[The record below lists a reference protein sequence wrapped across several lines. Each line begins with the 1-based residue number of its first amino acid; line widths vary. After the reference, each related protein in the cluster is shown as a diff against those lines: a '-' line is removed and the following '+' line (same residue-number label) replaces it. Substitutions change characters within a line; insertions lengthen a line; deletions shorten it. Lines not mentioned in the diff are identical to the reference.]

1 MKNLAK
7 SFVSRAIACVGA
19 GQPVFAAPADSEGSF
34 RIETCNIGVYKPI
47 RRRVMRDISSILVA
61 SSLVVSQA
69 WSQQPGNLPP
79 TSSSAGASLKIEVI
93 EGDAGANALKEKM
106 AVAPVVEV
114 RDGWDL
120 PIAGA
125 QVTFALP
132 HGRPGATF
140 ADGSKVLSGTTD
152 GRGRVTA
159 AGLRP
164 VGKGAFK
171 IDVRASYRGSTAA
184 AVLTQTNFAN
194 LAAAR
199 KVNLPPMAM
208 SLSGGQKAL
217 LLAGLAAGAG
227 VGVAMAMDKKSSGP
241 SASNCTSQFNTFESD
256 INTAVALPVGST
268 QWVVASQTMF
278 NALGSY
284 CTCAGGAGEL
294 GSNSTLLT
302 DLNNLINAG
311 RNDGFVVPSACGPL

>member
-1 MKNLAK
+1 M
-7 SFVSRAIACVGA
+7 
-19 GQPVFAAPADSEGSF
+19 
-34 RIETCNIGVYKPI
+34 
-47 RRRVMRDISSILVA
+47 
-61 SSLVVSQA
+61 
-69 WSQQPGNLPP
+69 
-79 TSSSAGASLKIEVI
+79 KIEVI

-114 RDGWDL
+114 RDGWGL
-120 PIAGA
+120 PVAGA
-125 QVTFALP
+125 HVTFALP

-152 GRGRVTA
+152 GRGRVMA

-194 LAAAR
+194 MAAAR
-199 KVNLPPMAM
+199 QVSLPSMAM

-217 LLAGLAAGAG
+217 LWAGIAAGAG
-227 VGVAMAMDKKSSGP
+227 IGVAVAMAKKDSTSSSTP
-241 SASNCTSQFNTFESD
+241 SNCTSQFNTFNSD
-256 INTAVALPVGST
+256 LNTAVALPAGST

-284 CTCAGGAGEL
+284 CSCAGGAGEL

-302 DLNNLINAG
+302 DLNNLDQC
-311 RNDGFVVPSACGPL
+311 REE